1 MKPEEAKAQAQ
12 QDLGSL
18 VARVPRATKGW
29 TAQIDPSRVRLT
41 HLGKFLKLFWGA
53 LPIGGLAQLSGATR
67 SCKCTIGCHETLQ
80 HGRDQLCRIRDGLP
94 GFPRKRKRPTNRA
107 FRISLTREN
116 VCPLTGK
123 LRSTNEDGY
132 GSFQS

>member
-1 MKPEEAKAQAQ
+1 MRGPLVGLRDEDLLDITAALSAD
-12 QDLGSL
+12 QDGRRRFQLRTSPDE
-18 VARVPRATKGW
+18 V
-29 TAQIDPSRVRLT
+29 IDPLAKDILVKLQALHRLSAELT
-41 HLGKFLKLFWGA
+41 
-53 LPIGGLAQLSGATR
+53 PMQLIAFA
-67 SCKCTIGCHETLQ
+67 I
-80 HGRDQLCRIRDGLP
+80 
-94 GFPRKRKRPTNRA
+94 FRKRPTNRA

>member
-12 QDLGSL
+12 QDLDSL

-94 GFPRKRKRPTNRA
+94 GFPRKRLGVVKQIAMDIGR
-107 FRISLTREN
+107 
-116 VCPLTGK
+116 K
-123 LRSTNEDGY
+123 LNCELDRLVNGDGTEL
-132 GSFQS
+132 